1 MTRKHVKT
9 HAQLQ
14 AEKKALEVRA
24 LTVEQDYLLI
34 ALHDAIS
41 TQNEAEAA
49 KYTARLREIH
59 TELEALK

>member
-1 MTRKHVKT
+1 MARKPIRIGT
-9 HAQLQ
+9 L
-14 AEKKALEVRA
+14 AEKKAREVRA

-49 KYTARLREIH
+49 LYTARLREIH